1 MSPGSPVHHAAITFD
16 VEDWYHP
23 ELTHPR
29 VVAGET
35 RSVVRE
41 GVTVILDL
49 LRRHTVRATFF
60 VLGEVAARF
69 PDMVRA
75 IAADGHEI
83 ACHGM
88 THRPLWRLDRESFRR
103 ELRDSR
109 SALRAALGREEVVG
123 FRAPTFSLDRSTAW
137 AIEVLREEG
146 FLYDSSV
153 FPMRVRLYGV
163 AGAPP
168 GIYRPAAR
176 DLARHDPA
184 GTLVEFPVAVGA
196 LGPLRLPVGGGFY
209 LRALPSWVLHGILDR
224 IASERPFNL
233 YIHPWECAPHLPRVR
248 LTPIDGLI
256 TYVGLDS
263 VLPKLDRLL
272 GRYSFDTMQG
282 ILERSGHLA
291 PAKEN

>member
-1 MSPGSPVHHAAITFD
+1 VHHAAITFD

-23 ELTHPR
+23 ELLHPR
-29 VVAGET
+29 IAANET

-41 GVTVILDL
+41 GVAVILDAL
-49 LRRHTVRATFF
+49 KRHAVRATFF

-69 PDMVRA
+69 PDLVRT

-83 ACHGM
+83 ASHGM
-88 THRPLWRLDRESFRR
+88 THRPLWKLDREGFRR

-109 SALRAALGREEVVG
+109 SALRSALGRDQVVG

-168 GIYRPAAR
+168 GIYRPAAQ

-196 LGPLRLPVGGGFY
+196 LGPLRLPVAGGFY
-209 LRALPSWVLHGILDR
+209 LRVLPSWVLHRTLDR

-233 YIHPWECAPHLPRVR
+233 YIHPWECAPRLPRVR
-248 LTPIDGLI
+248 LAPMDGLI
-256 TYVGLDS
+256 TYAGLDS
-263 VLPKLDRLL
+263 VLPKLDRILR
-272 GRYSFDTMQG
+272 RYSFDTMRG